1 MQMLGLIALELLK
14 IMQQS
19 MNEKKE
25 NILLKI
31 SIHFRPTKSRAIRRF
46 IPMMWIDQVQENSFV

>member
-1 MQMLGLIALELLK
+1 
-14 IMQQS
+14 MQQS

-25 NILLKI
+25 NILSKI